1 MKSNYWL
8 RRDAIFHRE
17 VKIAEADIAK
27 ELRRVEA
34 KTASDM
40 KSLYSFITS
49 GNENILPSDLFR
61 YNSYFLLLED
71 LQNNLLTMGN
81 REIRTIEKSMRDLY
95 ITNTQL
101 ISDELSFNIPIDER
115 KIVNAIKSQWL
126 GDGKI
131 YSDRVWGNTTVLS
144 ERVQQCL
151 TDALIRGDSV
161 DVLATQLENEF
172 AVSYRN
178 AQRLVRTELSYIQNQ
193 SALDGYQEAGY
204 EYYMFKAI
212 GDDRCCDE
220 CMELDGN
227 IYRIDEATPGENIS
241 PIHPND
247 RCGIL
252 AVSEDAV
259 KTEV

>member
-17 VKIAEADIAK
+17 VKIAEGEIAR
-27 ELRRVEA
+27 ELSRVEA
-34 KTASDM
+34 ETARDVE
-40 KSLYSFITS
+40 SLYSFITS
-49 GNENILPSDLFR
+49 GNKNVLASDLYK
-61 YNSYFLLLED
+61 YNSYFSLLEN

-81 REIRTIEKSMRDLY
+81 KEIRTIEKSMRDLY
-95 ITNTQL
+95 IKNTQL
-101 ISDELSFNIPIDER
+101 IGDEIGFRIPVQEDRII
-115 KIVNAIKSQWL
+115 KAIKSQWL

-131 YSDRVWGNTTVLS
+131 YSDRIWGNNVVIADK
-144 ERVQQCL
+144 VQQHL
-151 TDALIRGDSV
+151 IDALIRGDSA
-161 DVLATQLENEF
+161 DVLAGRLEREF
-172 AVSYRN
+172 EVSFRN

-193 SALDGYQEAGY
+193 SALDGYEEAGY
-204 EYYMFKAI
+204 EYYMFKAV

-227 IYRIDEATPGENIS
+227 IYRIDEAIPGENIS

-252 AVSEDAV
+252 AVSEEQV